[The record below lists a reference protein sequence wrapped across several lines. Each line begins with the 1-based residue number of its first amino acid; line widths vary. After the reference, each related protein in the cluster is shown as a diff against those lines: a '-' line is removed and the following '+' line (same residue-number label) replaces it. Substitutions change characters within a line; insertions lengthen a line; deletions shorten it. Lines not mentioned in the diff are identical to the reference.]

1 MNTAA
6 MKSVIVR
13 NNENQARLAEIL
25 ELNLSALNARINGK
39 MDFRRSEINK
49 IRKHYHRSP
58 EETIEIFFND

>member
-6 MKSVIVR
+6 LKSVIVR

-25 ELNLSALNARINGK
+25 EINLSALNARINGK

-49 IRKHYHRSP
+49 IREHYHLSP